1 MLDVQRG
8 ERRLFSYFVI
18 PYRPEWRR
26 PALILIAAACVVY
39 AVFAFFY
46 IRMARRVDARLARG
60 PFSGTVEIYSAQSDS
75 AGPGEPVDRGGPQL
89 IASLHGHDKRRLVHF
104 SDIPNNLV
112 HAVIS
117 AEDKHFFHHT
127 GFDLLRM
134 AKAAW
139 VDVKDGRKEQGAS
152 TLSMQLARGLW
163 LDPDK
168 SWRRKT
174 EELLITAHLEHKLTK
189 EQIFEDY
196 ANAVYLGRRGPF
208 SIQGFG
214 EASRDFFGKD
224 ISQLTNSEAALLAGL
239 VQRPSYY
246 NPYRYL
252 DRARDRRDLVL
263 GLMRDNGYLTQP
275 QYQEA
280 LAEPIRLA
288 RESSESLA
296 NQYFIDYMNHEL
308 ESRLE
313 DGATQ
318 AREVY
323 TTLDPDLQKAAEEA
337 VRIGVQQVDAILRR
351 RRGPAIAKGE
361 PQVALVAL
369 DPHTGE
375 IKALVGGRNYADSQ
389 LDRAVA
395 MRQPG
400 SVFKPIVY
408 AAALETAIRGGNQ
421 IFTPATILQ
430 DTPTTFSF
438 DGRSYAPANFKNEYM
453 GPVTLRTALMH
464 SLNVATVSLAQQVGY
479 KNVAGLAHRLGL
491 NDDTQATPAIAL
503 GAYDATPVEIAGAY
517 TAFAN
522 HGSRISPTT
531 VSEVKAADG
540 SVLYEHEPDPQPVM
554 DPRVAYLMV
563 SMMQDVIRAGTGA
576 GVRARGFTLPAAGK
590 TGTSRDGWFAGFTSQ
605 LECVVWVGFDNG
617 RDLNLEGSK
626 SALPVWTEF
635 MKRAAKLPQYRDA
648 TSFKPPSGVVSVEIC
663 PETGQL
669 AGEYCPESRQE
680 VFIDGTEPTVRCQ
693 MHTGPDISV
702 DANEAAVSNGALAA
716 GAAQTTP
723 PLVPTTPPP
732 AAPDRSVPRP
742 GRNDNR

>member
-1 MLDVQRG
+1 MLDVERG
-8 ERRLFSYFVI
+8 ERRLFSHIVI

-26 PALILIAAACVVY
+26 PALILITVTGILY

-46 IRMARRVDARLARG
+46 IRIARRVDARLARG
-60 PFSGTVEIYSAQSDS
+60 PFSGTVEIYSAPAEVS
-75 AGPGEPVDRGGPQL
+75 GPGGHVVRRAPAL
-89 IASLHGHDKRRLVHF
+89 IASLHGHDKRHLVHF
-104 SDIPNNLV
+104 NEISPNLV

-134 AKAAW
+134 VKAAW

-168 SWRRKT
+168 SWRRKS
-174 EELLITAHLEHKLTK
+174 EELLITLHLEHKLSK
-189 EQIFEDY
+189 DQIFEDY

-224 ISQLTNSEAALLAGL
+224 ISQLSNAEAALLAGL

-246 NPYRYL
+246 NPYRYP
-252 DRARDRRDLVL
+252 DRARERRDLVL
-263 GLMRDNGYLTQP
+263 GLMRDNGYLTDS

-280 LAEPIRLA
+280 IAEPVRLVP
-288 RESSESLA
+288 ESSESLA
-296 NQYFIDYMNHEL
+296 DQYFIDYMNHEL
-308 ESRLE
+308 ESRLD
-313 DGATQ
+313 DGGAQ

-337 VRIGVQQVDAILRR
+337 VRIGMQQVDALLRR
-351 RRGPAIAKGE
+351 RRRPAIPKGE

-369 DPHTGE
+369 DPQTGE
-375 IKALVGGRNYADSQ
+375 IKALVGGRNYGESQ
-389 LDRAVA
+389 LNRAMA

-408 AAALETAIRGGNQ
+408 AAALETAIRGGQQ

-430 DTPTTFSF
+430 DTPTTFSY
-438 DGRSYAPANFKNEYM
+438 DGQTYAPGNFKGEYM

-464 SLNVATVSLAQQVGY
+464 SLNVATVSLAEQVGY
-479 KNVAGLAHRLGL
+479 KQVVGLARRLGL
-491 NDDTQATPAIAL
+491 SDGIQPTPAVAL
-503 GAYDATPVEIAGAY
+503 GSYDATPIEIAGAY

-522 HGSRISPTT
+522 HGTRLSPTT
-531 VSEVKAADG
+531 ISEVRAANG
-540 SVLYEHEPDPQPVM
+540 SVIYEHDLDPQPVM

-605 LECVVWVGFDNG
+605 LECVVWVGFDDG
-617 RDLNLEGSK
+617 RDLDLEGSK
-626 SALPVWTEF
+626 SALPIWTEF
-635 MKRAAKLPQYRDA
+635 MKRAARFSEYRDA
-648 TSFKPPSGVVSVEIC
+648 TAFKAPSGIVSVEIC

-680 VFIDGTEPTVRCQ
+680 AFIDGTEPTVHCQ
-693 MHTGPDISV
+693 MHTGPDLGT
-702 DANEAAVSNGALAA
+702 DADGAPINNGASAA
-716 GAAQTTP
+716 AALQTMP
-723 PLVPTTPPP
+723 PVVPTRTPQATPGQ
-732 AAPDRSVPRP
+732 SGYRP
-742 GRNDNR
+742 GRNDNH